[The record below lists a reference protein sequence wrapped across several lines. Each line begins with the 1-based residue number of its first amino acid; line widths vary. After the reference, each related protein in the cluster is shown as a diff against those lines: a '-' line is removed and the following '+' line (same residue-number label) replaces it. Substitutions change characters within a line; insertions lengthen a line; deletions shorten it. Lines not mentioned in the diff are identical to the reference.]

1 MFHAAKYGLPHLVK
15 SQGVLV
21 NTGSTF
27 GMVGAH
33 YASAYCASKGGVIN
47 LTRQLAVDYG
57 PLGVRVVA
65 VCPGYVGN
73 WMGHSVG
80 GGSIGDLPDVGA
92 RALAPEV
99 SQDAAMARWET
110 RNGAAVQQ
118 PLPRM
123 CSPDEIA
130 SVAIFLATPAAS
142 FMTGT
147 IVPVDGGCTATF
159 AGSEVQTGY
168 DPDDFVSPLAV
179 SQATNEVVT
188 AEPAAAASARLP
200 RPVWK
205 PRL

>member
-1 MFHAAKYGLPHLVK
+1 
-15 SQGVLV
+15 
-21 NTGSTF
+21 
-27 GMVGAH
+27 
-33 YASAYCASKGGVIN
+33 
-47 LTRQLAVDYG
+47 
-57 PLGVRVVA
+57 
-65 VCPGYVGN
+65 
-73 WMGHSVG
+73 MGHSVG

-99 SQDAAMARWET
+99 SQDAATARWET
-110 RNGAAVQQ
+110 RHGAAVQQ

-188 AEPAAAASARLP
+188 AEPAAAAGARLA

>member
-1 MFHAAKYGLPHLVK
+1 M
-15 SQGVLV
+15 
-21 NTGSTF
+21 
-27 GMVGAH
+27 
-33 YASAYCASKGGVIN
+33 
-47 LTRQLAVDYG
+47 
-57 PLGVRVVA
+57 VA
-65 VCPGYVGN
+65 VCPGYVSN

-92 RALAPEV
+92 RALAPDV
-99 SQDAAMARWET
+99 SQDAATARWET

-168 DPDDFVSPLAV
+168 DPDDYVSPLAV
-179 SQATNEVVT
+179 SRATSEVVT
-188 AEPAAAASARLP
+188 AEPAAAAGARLP